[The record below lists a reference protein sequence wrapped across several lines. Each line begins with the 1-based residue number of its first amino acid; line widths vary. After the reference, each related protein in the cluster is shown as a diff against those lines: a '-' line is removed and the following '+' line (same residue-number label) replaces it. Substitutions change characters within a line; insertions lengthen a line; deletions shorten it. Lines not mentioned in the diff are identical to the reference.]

1 MERGEELLLQFL
13 GAGKGKLQGGGAH
26 GKRLSAGKKFWA
38 SRLGAGGSA
47 SMGKKAPA
55 LAVWEGE
62 RRLREDVAGSGGAMR
77 RSFDGSEK

>member
-13 GAGKGKLQGGGAH
+13 GAGKGKLQGVAPMGRGSLLE
-26 GKRLSAGKKFWA
+26 KIWA

-55 LAVWEGE
+55 LAV
-62 RRLREDVAGSGGAMR
+62 LGG
-77 RSFDGSEK
+77 